1 MEAHSRRRV
10 VFAAAVVVLL
20 VAHLWPPYRGASPM
34 IAGFLPWDLA
44 YAVFWMIAAAGVVIY
59 LTERV
64 WRSDPP
70 DGDAT

>member
-1 MEAHSRRRV
+1 
-10 VFAAAVVVLL
+10 
-20 VAHLWPPYRGASPM
+20 M